1 MRIIIAPDKFKDA
14 CSATEVCTYLTKGL
28 RKILPASV
36 PILSLPL
43 ADGGEGTLDALA
55 AITPLHFEY
64 IQTQDALGRPISA
77 KYARLQTG
85 NCAVIEMAQASG
97 IQQLAP
103 HERSA
108 TLSSSFGTGL
118 LLRDALDKG
127 CKRIFLTVGGTA
139 TNDGGMGIAKALGI
153 RFLDKNGQELEPIGQ
168 NLSRVEN
175 IDTSSLCFDPTTI
188 QLEIATDVSNPLF
201 GLNGAACVYAAQKGA
216 SIHQIAELDD
226 GLQHFCTILTKEG
239 YPSPAFLAG
248 SGAGG
253 GVAASLVPLLH
264 ATICSA
270 TDWLLGYY
278 ELESKIQK
286 GDILITGEGKVDRQ
300 TWEGKL
306 ICALT
311 RVATQS
317 NMPVCIICGTL
328 EDLDSIPKTFPL
340 KYLSSIIHRPLSLQ
354 EALTQTPLLL
364 EEQGIIL
371 GHLLTSQQS

>member
-1 MRIIIAPDKFKDA
+1 M
-14 CSATEVCTYLTKGL
+14 YLTNGL

-55 AITPLHFEY
+55 AITPLRLENLP
-64 IQTQDALGRPISA
+64 TQDALGRPISA
-77 KYARLQTG
+77 QYARLQTD

-97 IQQLAP
+97 LQQLAP

-118 LLRDALDKG
+118 LLRDALEKG

-153 RFLDKNGQELEPIGQ
+153 QFLDKNGKELEPIGQ
-168 NLSRVEN
+168 NLSLVEN
-175 IDTSSLCFDPTTI
+175 IDTSGLCYDPTTV
-188 QLEIATDVSNPLF
+188 QLEIATDVGNPLF
-201 GLNGAACVYAAQKGA
+201 GLNGAAYVYAAQKGA
-216 SIHQIAELDD
+216 AIHQIAELDD
-226 GLQHFCTILTKEG
+226 GLQHFCSILTKEG
-239 YPSPAFLAG
+239 YHSPAFLAG
-248 SGAGG
+248 AGAGG
-253 GVAASLVPLLH
+253 GVAAALVPLLH

-270 TDWLLGYY
+270 TDWLLDYY
-278 ELESKIQK
+278 QLESKIQK

-311 RVATQS
+311 RVAAQS
-317 NMPVCIICGTL
+317 NTPVCIICGTL
-328 EDLDSIPKTFPL
+328 EDLDAIPKTFPL
-340 KYLSSIIHRPLSLQ
+340 KYLSSIIHRPLTLQ
-354 EALTQTPLLL
+354 EALIQTPLLL